1 MESVTTHTNEQA
13 VAPVLYIALE
23 TGARKW
29 KVGFSIGFGQRART
43 CTIEAGD
50 LNVLGVEIVK
60 AKARF
65 KLPADAG
72 VRSCY
77 EAGRDGF
84 WIARALAEA
93 GIENLVLDSSSIL
106 VDRRAR
112 RSKSDGLDVAA
123 LLDLLMRYHSGERRC
138 CRVVAV
144 PSREE
149 EDARQMQREL
159 RELKKERTALTNRI
173 KGLLAT
179 QGIRLTGRG
188 LRLRADELRDWSGR
202 PLEEGLRNRIG
213 RELARLE
220 TLNAQIGEVESERKE
235 KLKTTE
241 RSADVAKKL
250 MKLKSIGPETAWT
263 CSVEIFAWREFR
275 NTRQVGSLLGLAPTP
290 YQSGSSN
297 HEQGI
302 SKAGNRHVRAIAI
315 DFAWSW
321 LMYQPRSELSRW
333 FETRFAGGG
342 PRMRKKGIVALAR
355 KLMIALWKYV
365 QHDEL
370 PAGAL
375 LRA

>member
-1 MESVTTHTNEQA
+1 MESVTTRTNEQA
-13 VAPVLYIALE
+13 EEPVLYIALE

-29 KVGFSIGFGQRART
+29 KVGFSTGLGQRARM
-43 CTIEAGD
+43 CSVEAGN
-50 LNVLGVEIVK
+50 LRVLWVEIAK

-65 KLPADAG
+65 KLPENAT

-93 GIENLVLDSSSIL
+93 GIDNLVLDSSSIQ

-112 RSKSDGLDVAA
+112 RSKSDGLDVVA
-123 LLDLLMRYHSGERRC
+123 LLDLLMRYHSGQRRC
-138 CRVVAV
+138 CRVVVV

-149 EDARQMQREL
+149 EDQRQMQREL

-179 QGIRLTGRG
+179 QGIQLTERG
-188 LRLRADELRDWSGR
+188 LRIRVDELQDWSGR

-213 RELARLE
+213 RELARLDA
-220 TLNAQIGEVESERKE
+220 LNAQIGRVETERKA

-241 RSADVAKKL
+241 QSASVAKKL
-250 MKLKSIGPETAWT
+250 MQLKAVGPETAWT

-302 SKAGNRHVRAIAI
+302 SKAGNRHVRAVAI

-321 LMYQPRSELSRW
+321 LTYQPGSELSQW
-333 FETRFAGGG
+333 FERRFAGGG

-365 QHDEL
+365 QKDEL